1 MRLNL
6 IKIIKSKY
14 PKLKKKINKN
24 TDLIEDMIFDSL
36 ELMNLIVHLE
46 RKYKFRTKDYLKEN
60 NKFLISL
67 MEDFI
72 NN

>member
-6 IKIIKSKY
+6 IKIIKLKY
-14 PKLKKKINKN
+14 PKLKKKINKK

>member
-6 IKIIKSKY
+6 IKIIKLKY
-14 PKLKKKINKN
+14 PKLKKKINKK

-46 RKYKFRTKDYLKEN
+46 RKYKFRTKDYLK
-60 NKFLISL
+60 KT
-67 MEDFI
+67 I
-72 NN
+72 NF

>member
-1 MRLNL
+1 
-6 IKIIKSKY
+6 
-14 PKLKKKINKN
+14 
-24 TDLIEDMIFDSL
+24 MIFDSL

>member
-14 PKLKKKINKN
+14 PKLKKKNNKN

-46 RKYKFRTKDYLKEN
+46 RKHKFRTKDYLKEN